1 VSDLRACKALSMS
14 ADIPDPVTCAGCGI
28 ARPPGLGTGEI
39 ERTPCPECGTVA
51 ISMVR
56 FASDQITIR
65 ESTDVKLRRAGR
77 QKPVMTQKIG
87 ASQSAD
93 GTWAHVE
100 QVVDREAGRYRKK
113 VVLEDGTVVKDYD
126 GPLDGGHGD
135 PRDWPADS

>member
-1 VSDLRACKALSMS
+1 MS
-14 ADIPDPVTCAGCGI
+14 GTSIDPVTCVGCGI
-28 ARPPGLGTGEI
+28 ARPAGLGTGELA
-39 ERTPCPECGTVA
+39 RTPCPECGAVA

-56 FASDQITIR
+56 FASERITIR
-65 ESTDVKLRRAGR
+65 ETTEVKLRRAGR
-77 QKPVMTQKIG
+77 QKPVMTQRFG

-93 GTWAHVE
+93 GTWANVE

-135 PRDWPADS
+135 PAGRPTR

>member
-1 VSDLRACKALSMS
+1 MS
-14 ADIPDPVTCAGCGI
+14 EVTPDPVTCAGCGI

-39 ERTPCPECGTVA
+39 ERTPCPQCGTVA
-51 ISMVR
+51 IS
-56 FASDQITIR
+56 IR
-65 ESTDVKLRRAGR
+65 ESTEVKLRRAGR
-77 QKPVMTQKIG
+77 QKPVMTQRIG
-87 ASQSAD
+87 AAQSAD

-135 PRDWPADS
+135 PRTWPADS